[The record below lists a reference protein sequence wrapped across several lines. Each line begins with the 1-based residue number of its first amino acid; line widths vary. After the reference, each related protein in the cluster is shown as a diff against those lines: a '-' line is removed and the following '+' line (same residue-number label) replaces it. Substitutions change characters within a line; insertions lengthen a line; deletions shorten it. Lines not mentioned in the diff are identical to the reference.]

1 MEEYLI
7 TARSVTH
14 AQRMAQA
21 LERRGVRAVVARAPM
36 GLTGKG
42 CGYVLRLRGRER
54 TAAALRLL
62 REAGCAPAQVFC
74 REDDR
79 FREVEL

>member
-21 LERRGVRAVVARAPM
+21 LERKGLHAVVARAPM
-36 GLTGKG
+36 GLTGRG
-42 CGYVLRLRGRER
+42 CGYVLRMQGRRAAEEAATLLRGLGF
-54 TAAALRLL
+54 APLR
-62 REAGCAPAQVFC
+62 VFQ
-74 REDDR
+74 RQGHR
-79 FREVEL
+79 YSEVEV

>member
-14 AQRMAQA
+14 AQRMAQL
-21 LERRGVRAVVARAPM
+21 LERTGVRAVLARTPV

-42 CGYVLRLRGRER
+42 CGYVLRLRGRTRVE
-54 TAAALRLL
+54 AALRLL
-62 REAGCAPAQVFC
+62 RQAGFVPVQVFV
-74 REDDR
+74 RQDDGY
-79 FREVEL
+79 REVEL

>member
-14 AQRMAQA
+14 AQRMAQV
-21 LERRGVRAVVARAPM
+21 LERRGLRVAVARAPM

-62 REAGCAPAQVFC
+62 REAGFAPAQVFV
-74 REDDR
+74 RQDDVYS
-79 FREVEL
+79 EVEL